1 MEFQQRVGHLVLC
14 SSGPYGWVQM
24 ESHSRC
30 PHCPWGAGY
39 KMLVIPVN
47 RKLQIDVSHARTHI
61 FSVFIFVLIRT
72 EPWVPSPRMIFLMQS
87 VLLLL

>member
-1 MEFQQRVGHLVLC
+1 MVGYRWSHTQDVLIAL
-14 SSGPYGWVQM
+14 G
-24 ESHSRC
+24 
-30 PHCPWGAGY
+30 GAGY

-47 RKLQIDVSHARTHI
+47 RKLQIDVSHTCTHI
-61 FSVFIFVLIRT
+61 FSVFIFVLIRI